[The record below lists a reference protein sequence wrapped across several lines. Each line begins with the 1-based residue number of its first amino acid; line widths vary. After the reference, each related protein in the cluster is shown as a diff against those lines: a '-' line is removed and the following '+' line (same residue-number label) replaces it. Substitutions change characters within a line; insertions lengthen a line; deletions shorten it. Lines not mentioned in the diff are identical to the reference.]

1 MKWRILFKNRK
12 HIDIDQNVSEKEARE
27 IAKSARPKWDEPTV
41 AMIDPPPAVRHCQG
55 CGQFMPIDCLYL
67 RIINCILLKHYN
79 IKVASRYDNI
89 LSSKS
94 ENPKETQEI
103 KYEEIKTD
111 REKQVDV

>member
-55 CGQFMPIDCLYL
+55 CGQFMPIDCV
-67 RIINCILLKHYN
+67 LKYCPECGN
-79 IKVASRYDNI
+79 QPDW
-89 LSSKS
+89 KS
-94 ENPKETQEI
+94 YKGPPNFVPN
-103 KYEEIKTD
+103 
-111 REKQVDV
+111 R